1 MSIDEKN
8 ISCLVLKCF
17 LSKCGYKKCLTKMNN
32 AVNNDS
38 RTMVSK
44 IWSFIDFKNIEQK
57 PSVMQQIF
65 STKINN
71 LHTPFIH
78 QVLI

>member
-1 MSIDEKN
+1 
-8 ISCLVLKCF
+8 
-17 LSKCGYKKCLTKMNN
+17 MNN

-38 RTMVSK
+38 RTTVSK
-44 IWSFIDFKNIEQK
+44 IWSLDFKNIEQK
-57 PSVMQQIF
+57 SSVMQQIF

>member
-1 MSIDEKN
+1 MSH
-8 ISCLVLKCF
+8 
-17 LSKCGYKKCLTKMNN
+17 KMND
-32 AVNNDS
+32 AVNNES
-38 RTMVSK
+38 RTTVSK
-44 IWSFIDFKNIEQK
+44 IWSLYFKNMEQN

-78 QVLI
+78 QILI